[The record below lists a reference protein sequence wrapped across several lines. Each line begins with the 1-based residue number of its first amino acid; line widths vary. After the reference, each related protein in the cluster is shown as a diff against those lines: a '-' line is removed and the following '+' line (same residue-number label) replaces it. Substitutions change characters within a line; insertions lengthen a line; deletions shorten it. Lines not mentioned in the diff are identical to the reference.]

1 VAYFNVTKILII
13 KYIDFSEY
21 AALKEFEGYIVKG
34 NTDTV
39 LQNIGSPYYTY
50 ESENWAL
57 KKT

>member
-1 VAYFNVTKILII
+1 
-13 KYIDFSEY
+13 
-21 AALKEFEGYIVKG
+21 VKG

-57 KKT
+57 KKTWK